1 MEFNIRLLNDSDY
14 ENTLKGWWDDWNW
27 NAPPKESLPNNG
39 LGGFMVSK
47 GDVDI
52 CAGFAYFTNS
62 NLAWCEFIVSNK
74 KYKEEDR
81 SEALEMLI
89 NNIVEA
95 CKNAGYK
102 TIFTSV
108 SNENLINKY
117 QNCGFIKAQEG
128 ATEMIKFL

>member
-1 MEFNIRLLNDSDY
+1 MEFNVRLLNDGDY
-14 ENTLKGWWDDWNW
+14 DNTLIGWWKDWNW
-27 NAPPKESLPNNG
+27 AAPPKESLPNNG

-74 KYKEEDR
+74 EYKEEDR
-81 SEALEMLI
+81 GEALEMLI

-117 QNCGFIKAQEG
+117 QNCGFIKTQEG

>member
-1 MEFNIRLLNDSDY
+1 MEFNVRLLTDGDY
-14 ENTLKGWWDDWNW
+14 ENTLIGWWEDWEW
-27 NAPPKESLPNNG
+27 TAPPKESLPNNG
-39 LGGFMVSK
+39 LGGFMISK
-47 GDVDI
+47 GEVDV

-74 KYKEEDR
+74 QYKDKDR
-81 SEALEMLI
+81 NDAIELLI
-89 NNIVEA
+89 NTIVEA

-108 SNENLINKY
+108 SNQNLINKY

>member
-1 MEFNIRLLNDSDY
+1 MEFNVRLLQEGDY

-27 NAPPKESLPNNG
+27 TAPPKESLPNNG

-62 NLAWCEFIVSNK
+62 NLAWCEFVVSNK
-74 KYKEEDR
+74 TYKEEDR
-81 SEALEMLI
+81 NDAIEMLI

-95 CKNAGYK
+95 SKNAGYK
-102 TIFTSV
+102 AIFTSV

-117 QNCGFIKAQEG
+117 QNCGFVKTQEG

>member
-1 MEFNIRLLNDSDY
+1 MEFNIRLLKESDY
-14 ENTLKGWWDDWNW
+14 DNILVKWWNDWQW
-27 NAPPKESLPNNG
+27 TAPGKESLPNNG
-39 LGGFMVSK
+39 TGGFMVSK
-47 GDVDI
+47 GDIDI

-81 SEALEMLI
+81 NDAIELLI
-89 NNIVEA
+89 NTIVEA

-108 SNENLINKY
+108 SNQNLINKY

-128 ATEMIKFL
+128 AVEMIKFL

>member
-1 MEFNIRLLNDSDY
+1 MEFNVRLLQEGDY

-81 SEALEMLI
+81 NDAIELLI
-89 NNIVEA
+89 NNIVDA
-95 CKNAGYK
+95 SKNAGYK
-102 TIFTSV
+102 AIFTSV
-108 SNENLINKY
+108 SNDNLINKY
-117 QNCGFIKAQEG
+117 QNCGFIKTQEG
-128 ATEMIKFL
+128 TVEMIKFL

>member
-1 MEFNIRLLNDSDY
+1 MEFNVRLLQEGDY
-14 ENTLKGWWDDWNW
+14 ENTLEGWWEDWKW
-27 NAPPKESLPNNG
+27 TAPPKESLPKNG
-39 LGGFMVSK
+39 LGGFMISK
-47 GDVDI
+47 GEVDV

-74 KYKEEDR
+74 QYKDKDR
-81 SEALEMLI
+81 NDAIELLI
-89 NNIVEA
+89 NTIVEA

-117 QNCGFIKAQEG
+117 QNCGFIKTQEG

>member
-14 ENTLKGWWDDWNW
+14 EDTLIGWWEDWKW
-27 NAPPKESLPNNG
+27 TAPPKESLPNNG
-39 LGGFMVSK
+39 LGGFMISK
-47 GDVDI
+47 GEVDV

-74 KYKEEDR
+74 KYKDKDR
-81 SEALEMLI
+81 NDAIELLI
-89 NNIVEA
+89 NTIVEA

-108 SNENLINKY
+108 SNQNLINKY
-117 QNCGFIKAQEG
+117 QNCGFIKTQEG
-128 ATEMIKFL
+128 ATEMIKIL

>member
-1 MEFNIRLLNDSDY
+1 MI
-14 ENTLKGWWDDWNW
+14 
-27 NAPPKESLPNNG
+27 
-39 LGGFMVSK
+39 SK

>member
-1 MEFNIRLLNDSDY
+1 MKFNIRLLNDSDY

-74 KYKEEDR
+74 QYKEQDR
-81 SEALEMLI
+81 GEALEVLI
-89 NNIVEA
+89 NTIVEA

-117 QNCGFIKAQEG
+117 QNCGFIKTQEG

>member
-14 ENTLKGWWDDWNW
+14 DNTLKGWWDDWSW
-27 NAPPKESLPNNG
+27 TAPPKESLPNNG
-39 LGGFMVSK
+39 LGGFMISK

-74 KYKEEDR
+74 QYKEEDR
-81 SEALEMLI
+81 GEALEMLI
-89 NNIVEA
+89 NTIVEA

-117 QNCGFIKAQEG
+117 QNCGFIKTQEG

>member
-14 ENTLKGWWDDWNW
+14 DNTLKGWWEDWKW
-27 NAPPKESLPNNG
+27 TAPPKESLPNNG
-39 LGGFMVSK
+39 LGGFMISK
-47 GDVDI
+47 GEVDI

-74 KYKEEDR
+74 QYKDKDR
-81 SEALEMLI
+81 NDAIELLI
-89 NNIVEA
+89 NTIVEA

-108 SNENLINKY
+108 SNQNLINKY
-117 QNCGFIKAQEG
+117 QNCGFIKTQEG